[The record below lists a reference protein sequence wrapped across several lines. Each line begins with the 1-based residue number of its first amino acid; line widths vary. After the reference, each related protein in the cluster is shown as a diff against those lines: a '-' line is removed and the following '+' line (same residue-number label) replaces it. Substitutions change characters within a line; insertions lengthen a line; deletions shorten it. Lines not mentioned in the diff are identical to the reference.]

1 MKKVVSFLI
10 LLTLMIVVLMQPA
23 VEAPAAPSH
32 PIPVWS
38 ILCYLTVVI
47 LFAFIAARMIRGK
60 TETGIIISSMT
71 AFICTVYSGI
81 SAAPIGF
88 LQTAVDCEILWNP
101 AKSGSKTL

>member
-1 MKKVVSFLI
+1 MVRIMKKVVSFLI

-60 TETGIIISSMT
+60 K
-71 AFICTVYSGI
+71 VK
-81 SAAPIGF
+81 
-88 LQTAVDCEILWNP
+88 
-101 AKSGSKTL
+101 AKPKLA